1 MTRVQF
7 LYLLYQKKNPP
18 LHQSNGQAY
27 EGYEGYMIAKSD
39 SIGKATYLTSF
50 EGAWHFGS
58 IFMVRIIKGVE
69 SSDFSK

>member
-18 LHQSNGQAY
+18 LNQSNGQA
-27 EGYEGYMIAKSD
+27 YEGYMIAKSD
-39 SIGKATYLTSF
+39 SISKATYLTSF